1 MKYLLGGDSLTAFV
15 KGKPYNVN
23 RTAKIF
29 NAALEA
35 VKNDDEEK
43 FLEVFNTK
51 EEIVRKSN
59 GKVQLK
65 DGQLFYGDR
74 QVTGLI
80 ASRIFEMLEL
90 NLSIDPMIKFIENL
104 MQNPSKRAV
113 DELFGFIDACDL
125 PITEDGHFLA
135 YKRIRSDYKDV
146 HSGTMD
152 NSVGKILEM
161 PRNLVDEDKSRTC
174 SAGLHC
180 CSYEYLQHFSG
191 ERIVVVKVN
200 PKDVVAVPEEYEN
213 SKMRVCRYEVVEE
226 MQVQD
231 NLPTVRLNTKYISDK
246 KEKAK
251 VKMTQ
256 ELADELRSDAS
267 GWCPLTDAEL
277 CKKYNISKR
286 QVNRILNN
294 EAWVKSK

>member
-90 NLSIDPMIKFIENL
+90 GLTIDPMIKFIENL
-104 MQNPSKRAV
+104 MLNPSKRAV

-174 SAGLHC
+174 SAGLHF
-180 CSYEYLQHFSG
+180 CSYEYLKHFSG
-191 ERIVVVKVN
+191 ERIVVVKIN
-200 PKDVVAVPEEYEN
+200 PADVVAIPEDYNN
-213 SKMRVCRYEVVEE
+213 SKGRTCRYEIVEE

-231 NLPTVRLNTKYISDK
+231 NLPVERLNTAYVASKNTNG
-246 KEKAK
+246 

-277 CKKYNISKR
+277 CEKYNLSRR
-286 QVNRILNN
+286 QVRRILDN
-294 EAWVKSK
+294 EAWVG

>member
-35 VKNDDEEK
+35 VKNDDEKK

-174 SAGLHC
+174 SAGLHF
-180 CSYEYLQHFSG
+180 CSYEYLKHFSG
-191 ERIVVVKVN
+191 ERIVVVKIN
-200 PKDVVAVPEEYEN
+200 PADVVAIPEDYHN
-213 SKMRVCRYEVVEE
+213 SKGRTCRYEVVEE

-231 NLPTVRLNTKYISDK
+231 NLPVERLNTAYIASK
-246 KEKAK
+246 KTNG

-256 ELADELRSDAS
+256 ELADELRENYKEGSSLDQ
-267 GWCPLTDAEL
+267 L
-277 CKKYNISKR
+277 CDNYNLSRR
-286 QVNRILNN
+286 QVRRILDN
-294 EAWVKSK
+294 EAWVG

>member
-174 SAGLHC
+174 SAGLHF
-180 CSYEYLQHFSG
+180 CSYEYLKHFSG
-191 ERIVVVKVN
+191 ERIVVVKIN
-200 PKDVVAVPEEYEN
+200 PADVVAIPEDYHN
-213 SKMRVCRYEVVEE
+213 SKGRTCRYEVVEE

-231 NLPTVRLNTKYISDK
+231 NLPVERLNTAYIASK
-246 KEKAK
+246 KPNG

-256 ELADELRSDAS
+256 KLADELRWDAF

-277 CKKYNISKR
+277 CEKYNLSRR
-286 QVNRILNN
+286 QVRRILDN
-294 EAWVKSK
+294 EAWVS